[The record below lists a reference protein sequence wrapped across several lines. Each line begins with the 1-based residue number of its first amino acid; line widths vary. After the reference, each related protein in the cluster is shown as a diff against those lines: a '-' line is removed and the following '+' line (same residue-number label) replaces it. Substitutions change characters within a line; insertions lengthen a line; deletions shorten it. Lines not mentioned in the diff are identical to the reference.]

1 MDERRSTPTS
11 GEALLP
17 AEPGPTGARHLDAGG
32 GAAQPYGDLSPS
44 AAELARILAGP
55 LPTLPA
61 GTARQVAADLR
72 CITSPAAEEVWG
84 HPTWCALVVWVGRQ
98 VPAADPVPAAIDA
111 VRRAAAASSGT
122 PGRRPDP
129 EALAAR
135 LRGIAERCVE
145 VRSTALRLRMDDLVL
160 EDPPRPPLPSSLES
174 EAAALLRAARVDVRP
189 PTWAVVVPALDIGVD
204 WLATWARDTGLTGTE
219 LVASG
224 RSADRLTSTRR
235 LRNLFTG
242 SAARPLVGLLLGA
255 DYWGRAARTASG
267 QESGLVYWALR
278 RRHETLN
285 GLAGAVPPAA
295 VIRSWASTLALV
307 DAAVETG
314 DYPVPVLVPTLA
326 A

>member
-1 MDERRSTPTS
+1 MDERRSAPTP
-11 GEALLP
+11 GEAPLP
-17 AEPGPTGARHLDAGG
+17 AGIDPTDAHHPGEGRGTVHRSDGV
-32 GAAQPYGDLSPS
+32 SPA
-44 AAELARILAGP
+44 AAELARILGGP
-55 LPTLPA
+55 LPVLPA

-72 CITSPAAEEVWG
+72 RIASPAAEEVWR

-111 VRRAAAASSGT
+111 VRWAAGARRGT
-122 PGRRPDP
+122 HNRQSDP

-160 EDPPRPPLPSSLES
+160 EDPPHPPMPSSLEP
-174 EAAALLRAARVDVRP
+174 EAAALLRAARLDVRP
-189 PTWAVVVPALDIGVD
+189 PTWAVVAPALDIGVD
-204 WLATWARDTGLTGTE
+204 WLATWARDTGLSGTE
-219 LVASG
+219 LVAAG

-255 DYWGRAARTASG
+255 DYWGRAARNASG

-278 RRHETLN
+278 RRHETLQ
-285 GLAGAVPPAA
+285 GLPGAVPPAA

-307 DAAVETG
+307 DTAVETG
-314 DYPVPVLVPTLA
+314 DYPVPALVPTLA